1 MNMIHSEEPATKT
14 QYITQAEQ
22 NGKTEIL
29 ALLEFNLRP
38 VCDAGSSMV
47 SRPALLLEKHVMRAE
62 SEIILQQF
70 AGKPNLKPNREM
82 QLFDTDQ
89 YGT

>member
-1 MNMIHSEEPATKT
+1 
-14 QYITQAEQ
+14 
-22 NGKTEIL
+22 
-29 ALLEFNLRP
+29 
-38 VCDAGSSMV
+38 MV
-47 SRPALLLEKHVMRAE
+47 SQPALLLEKHVMRAE

-70 AGKPNLKPNREM
+70 AGKPNLKTNREM